1 LHPFA
6 PFPRNRSEKRS
17 RHFRRLYLSFGQEA
31 ESLLQLGRNARE
43 LAVERGADRIDRRND
58 DDRNASGNQALFNR
72 SRTRLVLEKRKQLGN
87 LTQSIQLQ
95 HFMHRDNNLELLRK
109 TLSNF
114 RTSVAGIAKM
124 HAAKFRRLLSI
135 NSRRDEKGVSRSR
148 FGNAR
153 RRRFATLR
161 VPPANPR

>member
-1 LHPFA
+1 
-6 PFPRNRSEKRS
+6 
-17 RHFRRLYLSFGQEA
+17 
-31 ESLLQLGRNARE
+31 
-43 LAVERGADRIDRRND
+43 
-58 DDRNASGNQALFNR
+58 
-72 SRTRLVLEKRKQLGN
+72 
-87 LTQSIQLQ
+87 
-95 HFMHRDNNLELLRK
+95 MHRDNNPELLRK

-124 HAAKFRRLLSI
+124 QAAKFRRLLSI

-161 VPPANPR
+161 VPPANSLIVAALMREKVPV